1 MATTSSSSSSWMLIL
16 ACLIVLLCK
25 ECHSLTEYNLY
36 LEAED
41 LIYNPE
47 FRENH
52 VHRSVR
58 QAVDNTPVTE
68 NITKVDNHNYY
79 RVTYHSGVN
88 NEGSRYW
95 VDLTQLKAKK
105 HPNLSTNPRL
115 AAKLPLEFEFP
126 YYGHN
131 VTELFLTTGGF
142 MYLGS
147 YVHRYLAATQYIAPL
162 MDICTFI
169 FLFNFNLYVGFKYL
183 GSYVHRYLAAT
194 QYITPLMDICTF
206 IFLFNFNLCAG
217 FMYLGSYVHRYL
229 AATQYIAPLMD
240 ICTFI
245 FLFNF
250 NLYVGFKY
258 LGSYVHRYLAATQYI
273 APLMDICTFIFLF
286 NFNLY
291 VGFKYM
297 GSYVH
302 RYLAATQYI
311 APLMDICTFIFLFN
325 FNLCAGFMYLG
336 SYVHRYLAATQY
348 IAPLMDICTFIFLF
362 NSNLCAGFMYLGS
375 YVHRYLAATQYIAP
389 LMANFDP
396 ASSVNCSIKYFS
408 NGSLFISEWTNIQLG
423 DNPLAGLFS
432 FQSTLRDNGEI
443 TFAYKKIPIPIANIS
458 DEAHPMKT
466 GIADAFYIDQK
477 LSQWIK
483 KRTIYEY
490 HRVALDTTYV
500 NNATAVTITPLPTCN
515 LHKDCESCANSKI
528 SFNCSW
534 CSTAKRCSD
543 DGLDR
548 HRQSWIN
555 AECDKDIN
563 IADVPYN
570 CPLPTIRPT
579 TRAPQSTMGKHP
591 SIYTDCSEG
600 ISCFNGG
607 ACRYGECICP
617 TLYTGR
623 RCERYVPRDGKG
635 NQMAREGE
643 SKDDTTL
650 ALRIGTIVG
659 SVVIGV
665 LVLVLVGWLVYAYR
679 YPNSNSGLF
688 LIEITKFRLRKK
700 EENGVGYH
708 YHKPDDNDEVDIII

>member
-131 VTELFLTTGGF
+131 VTELFLTTG
-142 MYLGS
+142 
-147 YVHRYLAATQYIAPL
+147 
-162 MDICTFI
+162 
-169 FLFNFNLYVGFKYL
+169 
-183 GSYVHRYLAAT
+183 
-194 QYITPLMDICTF
+194 
-206 IFLFNFNLCAG
+206 
-217 FMYLGSYVHRYL
+217 
-229 AATQYIAPLMD
+229 
-240 ICTFI
+240 
-245 FLFNF
+245 
-250 NLYVGFKY
+250 
-258 LGSYVHRYLAATQYI
+258 
-273 APLMDICTFIFLF
+273 
-286 NFNLY
+286 
-291 VGFKYM
+291 
-297 GSYVH
+297 
-302 RYLAATQYI
+302 
-311 APLMDICTFIFLFN
+311 
-325 FNLCAGFMYLG
+325 
-336 SYVHRYLAATQY
+336 
-348 IAPLMDICTFIFLF
+348 
-362 NSNLCAGFMYLGS
+362 GFMYLGS